1 MGINE
6 MFTRNADLRGILNS
20 TVPVFVSHVVH
31 KATIEI
37 NEKLTE
43 ANAASGEIYL
53 QCYRS
58 ANHIH
63 S

>member
-6 MFTRNADLRGILNS
+6 MFNKNADLSLLLNS
-20 TVPVFVSHVVH
+20 TVPVFVSDVVH

-43 ANAASGEIYL
+43 ASAVSGEIYL
-53 QCYRS
+53 KS
-58 ANHIH
+58 I
-63 S
+63 